1 MALPGLSKLSP
12 WPTVMCCWGPTG
24 CSKPAIQEEIGM
36 SWVGRWALPVSL
48 CVLNLA
54 VLACTSAPAQAPEAT
69 RTPTPASPEE
79 QAANPDPGPSPSP
92 EEESADTAPEP
103 TPTSTPT
110 SQLAPAAATTTP
122 AATTT
127 APAATTTA
135 PAATTT
141 APAAT
146 TTAPAATTTAPAVTT
161 TAPAATTAAPAA
173 TTTAAVDDDSPV
185 GDCFGGALSEDPLH
199 CYVLEQAQAEGL
211 IDILAMYD
219 SNGPLYVSISQKGL
233 SAELLRFAR
242 EKSYAFTEA
251 WPELV
256 PEEKYRR
263 FISPCYDFPECY
275 LAMTGLYAD
284 HPEYLL
290 PYPSAYDGVLLLPGG
305 DAGRREVPGWAG
317 WRQLWPE
324 GGSGARGASDSFDV
338 SDVDMTN
345 LPDGSS
351 STGFAGSHRGGGV
364 TYVQVKNPPTDEA
377 ELHALR
383 QAVNPCYDMDG
394 VCTWT
399 GADGITR
406 TRRIEFIP
414 VKYQIAELR
423 RWAEILDRFALSAG
437 NTIGITGAKVGTN
450 QRSDGAVFLN
460 GLTPVSSGNAPALRE
475 TIVVTARDVQRVADA
490 LPVLLPLLSIP
501 VDAVGVVA
509 HDWW

>member
-1 MALPGLSKLSP
+1 MRQRKFRLSTLSTIRRRQWTLAAL
-12 WPTVMCCWGPTG
+12 
-24 CSKPAIQEEIGM
+24 
-36 SWVGRWALPVSL
+36 L
-48 CVLNLA
+48 CVLSL
-54 VLACTSAPAQAPEAT
+54 SALGCASSPDQTPEAT
-69 RTPTPASPEE
+69 PTPTATAPEE
-79 QAANPDPGPSPSP
+79 QLSNVD
-92 EEESADTAPEP
+92 PEP
-103 TPTSTPT
+103 PPTSKFAPV
-110 SQLAPAAATTTP
+110 SQLAPAAAPTAPAATTTAPAATTTTPAATTTTPAATITTPAATTTTPAATTTTP

-141 APAAT
+141 AS
-146 TTAPAATTTAPAVTT
+146 
-161 TAPAATTAAPAA
+161 
-173 TTTAAVDDDSPV
+173 VDDDSPV

-242 EKSYAFTEA
+242 EKSYAFAEA

-256 PEEKYRR
+256 PEEKYRK

-290 PYPSAYDGVLLLPGG
+290 PYPSGYDGVLLLPGG

-317 WRQLWPE
+317 WRQLWPAVAS
-324 GGSGARGASDSFDV
+324 GASGSGSDSATFDV

-351 STGFAGSHRGGGV
+351 STGFAGRHDGGGI

-377 ELHALR
+377 GLHILR
-383 QAVNPCYDMDG
+383 KAVNPCYDIVG
-394 VCTWT
+394 HCEYTHAN
-399 GADGITR
+399 GKTR
-406 TRRIEFIP
+406 IRYTRRVHRIEFIS

-437 NTIGITGAKVGTN
+437 NTIGITGARVYWNIRWG
-450 QRSDGAVFLN
+450 DAVYLN
-460 GLTPVSSGNAPALRE
+460 GLTASRDPAMLRE
-475 TIVVTARDVQRVADA
+475 TILVSTRDVHGTADA
-490 LPVLLPLLSIP
+490 LPVLLPLLGIP
-501 VDAVGVVA
+501 VDAVGVVGP
-509 HDWW
+509 HFW

>member
-1 MALPGLSKLSP
+1 MWTPSRRLRLS
-12 WPTVMCCWGPTG
+12 
-24 CSKPAIQEEIGM
+24 
-36 SWVGRWALPVSL
+36 SL
-48 CVLNLA
+48 RCRSLL
-54 VLACTSAPAQAPEAT
+54 LRPRP
-69 RTPTPASPEE
+69 RTP
-79 QAANPDPGPSPSP
+79 AA
-92 EEESADTAPEP
+92 T
-103 TPTSTPT
+103 TT
-110 SQLAPAAATTTP
+110 APAATTTTPAATTTTPAATITTPAATTTTPAATTTTP

-141 APAAT
+141 AS
-146 TTAPAATTTAPAVTT
+146 
-161 TAPAATTAAPAA
+161 
-173 TTTAAVDDDSPV
+173 VDDDSPV

-242 EKSYAFTEA
+242 EKSYAFAEA

-256 PEEKYRR
+256 PEEKYRK

-290 PYPSAYDGVLLLPGG
+290 PYPSGYDGVLLLPGG

-317 WRQLWPE
+317 WRQLWPAVAS
-324 GGSGARGASDSFDV
+324 GASGSGSDSATFDV

-351 STGFAGSHRGGGV
+351 STGFAGRHDGGGI

-377 ELHALR
+377 GLHILR
-383 QAVNPCYDMDG
+383 KAVNPCYDIVG
-394 VCTWT
+394 HCEYTHAN
-399 GADGITR
+399 GKTR
-406 TRRIEFIP
+406 IRYTRRVHRIEFIS

-437 NTIGITGAKVGTN
+437 NTIGITGARVYWNIRWG
-450 QRSDGAVFLN
+450 DAVYLN
-460 GLTPVSSGNAPALRE
+460 GLTASRDPAMLRE
-475 TIVVTARDVQRVADA
+475 TILVSTRDVHGTADA
-490 LPVLLPLLSIP
+490 LPVLLPLLGIP
-501 VDAVGVVA
+501 VDAVGVVGP
-509 HDWW
+509 HFW

>member
-1 MALPGLSKLSP
+1 MRQRKFRLSTL
-12 WPTVMCCWGPTG
+12 WRRQWTLAAM
-24 CSKPAIQEEIGM
+24 
-36 SWVGRWALPVSL
+36 L
-48 CVLNLA
+48 CVLSL
-54 VLACTSAPAQAPEAT
+54 SALGCASSPDQTPEAT
-69 RTPTPASPEE
+69 PTPTAPEE
-79 QAANPDPGPSPSP
+79 QLSNV
-92 EEESADTAPEP
+92 EPEP
-103 TPTSTPT
+103 PPTSKFAPV
-110 SQLAPAAATTTP
+110 SQLAPAAAP
-122 AATTT
+122 T

-135 PAATTT
+135 PAVTTT

-173 TTTAAVDDDSPV
+173 TTAAPAATTTAAVDDDSPV
-185 GDCFGGALSEDPLH
+185 GDCFGGVLSEDPLH

-219 SNGPLYVSISQKGL
+219 SDGPLYVSISQRGL

-242 EKSYAFTEA
+242 EKSYAFAEA
-251 WPELV
+251 WPDLV
-256 PEEKYRR
+256 PEEKYRK

-317 WRQLWPE
+317 WRQLWPA

-351 STGFAGSHRGGGV
+351 STGFAGRHDGGGV
-364 TYVQVKNPPTDEA
+364 TYVQVKNPPADEA
-377 ELHALR
+377 ELHLLR
-383 QAVNPCYDMDG
+383 KKVNRCYDVTGRCEYVDEDG
-394 VCTWT
+394 EINVRY
-399 GADGITR
+399 TR
-406 TRRIEFIP
+406 GVHTIEFIP